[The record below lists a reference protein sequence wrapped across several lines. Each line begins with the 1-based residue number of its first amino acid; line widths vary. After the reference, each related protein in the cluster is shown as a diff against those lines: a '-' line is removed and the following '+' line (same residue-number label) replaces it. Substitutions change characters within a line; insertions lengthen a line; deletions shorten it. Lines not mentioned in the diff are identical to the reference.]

1 MNKKSG
7 NSVYELD
14 GMPPLKTAI
23 PLGIQHVLA
32 MFVGNVAPLII
43 ISNALGLPVSEKT
56 FLIQCAMFVAGVAT
70 LIQCYPI
77 GPIGARLPIVMGTSF
92 AFVPT
97 SLIIGAKYGMEGI
110 LGASLV
116 AAIVQIAV
124 GVSLKHLKKFLPP
137 LVTGTVVLSIGL
149 SLLPVGIN
157 YFAGGVGSSDFGSS
171 SNLLLGTIVLVT
183 IIFFKQF
190 TKGLTS
196 ISSILIGLVI
206 GYIVAIPMG
215 KIDFSEVMMAS
226 WISIPT
232 PFKYGF
238 EFHLDAILPM
248 AFLYIVSALESIG
261 NISAITKGGAD
272 REPSA
277 KEISGGIIA
286 DAVDSIIGAVFNVP
300 PNTCFGQ
307 NAGIIAMTK
316 VINRFVVAIGGVFLI
331 LAGIFPK
338 LGTIVA
344 LMPPSVLGGAAV
356 MMFGMI
362 SISGINLIM
371 SEPLGERNSVIVAL
385 SLGVG
390 VGLSQVPGAL
400 EKMPH
405 IIQLVFGESGIVLVA
420 LIAIVLNIVLPK
432 DKEEQLKDVANF

>member
-1 MNKKSG
+1 
-7 NSVYELD
+7 
-14 GMPPLKTAI
+14 
-23 PLGIQHVLA
+23 
-32 MFVGNVAPLII
+32 
-43 ISNALGLPVSEKT
+43 
-56 FLIQCAMFVAGVAT
+56 
-70 LIQCYPI
+70 
-77 GPIGARLPIVMGTSF
+77 
-92 AFVPT
+92 
-97 SLIIGAKYGMEGI
+97 
-110 LGASLV
+110 
-116 AAIVQIAV
+116 
-124 GVSLKHLKKFLPP
+124 
-137 LVTGTVVLSIGL
+137 
-149 SLLPVGIN
+149 
-157 YFAGGVGSSDFGSS
+157 
-171 SNLLLGTIVLVT
+171 
-183 IIFFKQF
+183 
-190 TKGLTS
+190 
-196 ISSILIGLVI
+196 
-206 GYIVAIPMG
+206 MG

-232 PFKYGF
+232 PFRYGF

-338 LGTIVA
+338 LGTVVA

-385 SLGVG
+385 ALGVG

-432 DKEEQLKDVANF
+432 DKKQELKDVANF